1 MSNLPEEPPPAA
13 TTHAHDHRETTMA
26 EDSVSAHVAQQQKK
40 WEEYL
45 AAHGVE
51 KLYRDM
57 TAELIATM
65 PESPVKFMYEYLA
78 KHYPEVLEGEAAAA
92 PAADDG
98 AGGD

>member
-1 MSNLPEEPPPAA
+1 
-13 TTHAHDHRETTMA
+13 MA

-65 PESPVKFMYEYLA
+65 PESPV
-78 KHYPEVLEGEAAAA
+78 
-92 PAADDG
+92 
-98 AGGD
+98 

>member
-1 MSNLPEEPPPAA
+1 
-13 TTHAHDHRETTMA
+13 MA

-92 PAADDG
+92 PATDDG
-98 AGGD
+98 GGGGD

>member
-1 MSNLPEEPPPAA
+1 
-13 TTHAHDHRETTMA
+13 MA

-65 PESPVKFMYEYLA
+65 PGSPVKFMYEYLA

-98 AGGD
+98 GAGGD

>member
-1 MSNLPEEPPPAA
+1 
-13 TTHAHDHRETTMA
+13 MA
-26 EDSVSAHVAQQQKK
+26 EDSGSARGAQQQKR

-65 PESPVKFMYEYLA
+65 PESPATLMYGYLA

-98 AGGD
+98 GGGGD